1 MASGTSVHDEV
12 GLRLAGAGQR
22 YTAQRRLLTGVL
34 ASAARPLTIN
44 EILASAPGLTQST
57 VYRNITE
64 LVEAGVVERIAGTGD
79 RSRFELAAVF
89 SGHHHH
95 LVCEACG
102 TVEDLRV
109 SPALERALRE
119 AARAAADQQGYEV
132 TDHRLDFYGRCEA
145 C

>member
-1 MASGTSVHDEV
+1 MASGTSVQDEV
-12 GLRLAGAGQR
+12 GLRLAAAGQR
-22 YTAQRRLLTGVL
+22 YTAQRRLLVGAL
-34 ASAARPLTIN
+34 MNAARPLTIA
-44 EILASAPGLTQST
+44 EILASAPRLTQSSA
-57 VYRNITE
+57 YRNITG
-64 LVEAGVVERIAGTGD
+64 LLEAGVVERIAGTGD

-95 LVCEACG
+95 LVCQACG

-109 SPALERALRE
+109 SPALERALRA
-119 AARAAADQQGYEV
+119 AARVAGQQGYEV